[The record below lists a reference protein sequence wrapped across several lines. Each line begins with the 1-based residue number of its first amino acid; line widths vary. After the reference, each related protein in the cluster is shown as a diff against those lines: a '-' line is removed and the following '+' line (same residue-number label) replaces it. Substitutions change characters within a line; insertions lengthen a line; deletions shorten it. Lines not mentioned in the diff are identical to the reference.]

1 MRVFS
6 NSVSGFYQTDRAP
19 IRYNFIS
26 KESPTYPALIYHPSW
41 KVNTVLQSD
50 INCDFKAMYGNDFG
64 YLNTI
69 KPHSVFIAEGSGV
82 EVNWKREKI

>member
-1 MRVFS
+1 LE
-6 NSVSGFYQTDRAP
+6 
-19 IRYNFIS
+19 S
-26 KESPTYPALIYHPSW
+26 KYSFE
-41 KVNTVLQSD
+41 SD
-50 INCDFKAMYGNDFG
+50 INCDFKAMYGNAFG